1 MQPPITLYLFSKQS
15 RPRFFRSS
23 PYAARLR
30 YFLLLFHC
38 ILGPVLIAQA
48 QDAVTIDGDFN
59 DLSFPQFADRIEKI
73 TQYHFYYD
81 PAEVDSIVIN
91 LRARHSKLANLL
103 DEAFKNTI
111 FHYGIDPSGNV
122 YVTRRNAIR
131 TSLPTRRPDDNS
143 SGAAHD
149 TSSAWAVEE
158 HAATK
163 ALRASLENKL
173 IEIGNPSGRAQ
184 PGNATLAGYIRD
196 VHNGE
201 ALVGAAVYLD
211 DPPGGTV
218 TDAYGYFSLRLSKGR
233 HVIQVSSAGMKDTR
247 RQILLHSDG
256 KLNIEMEDFIPTLI
270 TATVVA
276 EKKSNIKALQMG
288 VERIGIRTIKQI
300 PAVLGEADVLRAVL
314 TLPGVTS
321 VGEASTG
328 FNVRGGS
335 ADQNLILFNDAT
347 IYNPTHLFGF
357 FSAFN
362 PDVIKA
368 VELYK
373 SSIPEKYGGRL
384 SSVLDVSTRDGNSKQ
399 LSGSAGIGP
408 LTSKLTLE
416 GPLIKDKT
424 TFIASARTTYSNWL
438 LRAVPDDEYKNSTA
452 SFYDADL
459 HIVHTFNPK
468 NSLYFTGYISN
479 DQFRLNSDTLYK
491 YGNRNA
497 NIKWKHIFSNQF
509 YGVITAALDHY
520 QYSESDNKNPVT
532 AYNFRYKLDQSSFR
546 ADLNYNPG
554 VHHAL
559 DFGLS
564 TIHYQFQPGSMQPA
578 ASASLVTQDIVP
590 KEQALECAIYAGD
603 QYSITSRLALNAGIR
618 FSLYNYLGPH
628 DVYNYEPGQP
638 LETANILDT
647 SHYGSGKNIKTYQGP
662 EYRLSLRYLITDNAS
677 VKLSFNTL
685 RQYIHLLSN
694 TTAISPADVWKL
706 SDPHI
711 LPQLGEQVS
720 LGFYR
725 NFRSNTIETSV
736 EVYYK
741 TIRNYLD
748 YKSGATLLLNTHIET
763 DVINTRGKA
772 YGVELL
778 AKKPAGKFNGWVS
791 YTWSRTL
798 LRADDP
804 SAGETINNGNYYPAS
819 FDRPNNAN
827 LVANYRFSHR
837 YSLSV
842 NTVYSTGRPIT
853 LPIATFD
860 LGGSERVYYSDRNQY
875 RIPDYFRTDL
885 SFNMDG
891 NHKVHQRFHN
901 SWSFGVYNLTA
912 RKNPYS
918 VYFTEENGVIKGYK
932 LSIFGTAIPFV
943 SYNIR
948 F

>member
-1 MQPPITLYLFSKQS
+1 MQLPHSKQPRPLQPRPS
-15 RPRFFRSS
+15 RHAS
-23 PYAARLR
+23 RLLR
-30 YFLLLFHC
+30 FLLFLQG
-38 ILGPVLIAQA
+38 ILGPVLIAHA
-48 QDAVTIDGDFN
+48 QDARIIDGDFN
-59 DLSFPQFADRIEKI
+59 NLSFPQFVDRIESI
-73 TQYHFYYD
+73 THYHFFYD
-81 PAEVDSIVIN
+81 PAETDSIVIN
-91 LRARHSKLANLL
+91 LRARHARISDLL
-103 DEAFKNTI
+103 DQAFKNTI
-111 FHYGIDPSGNV
+111 FHYAIGPDNKIFI
-122 YVTRRNAIR
+122 TRRNAIR
-131 TSLPTRRPDDNS
+131 TTLS
-143 SGAAHD
+143 SNDSTENAPHD
-149 TSSAWAVEE
+149 TSWTVED
-158 HAATK
+158 HSATK

-173 IEIGNPSGRAQ
+173 FEIGVASGRPQ
-184 PGNATLAGYIRD
+184 PGNATLVGYVRD
-196 VHNGE
+196 ARNGE

-211 DPPGGTV
+211 DPPVGAV
-218 TDAYGYFSLRLSKGR
+218 TDAYGYFSLRLPKGR
-233 HVIQVSSAGMKDTR
+233 HTIQVSSAGMKDTR

-256 KLNIEMEDFIPTLI
+256 KLNIEMEDFVPTLI
-270 TATVVA
+270 AATVVS

-288 VERIGIRTIKQI
+288 VERISIKTIKQI
-300 PAVLGEADVLRAVL
+300 PAVLGESDVLRAVL

-347 IYNPTHLFGF
+347 IYNPSHLFGF

-362 PDVIKA
+362 PDIIKA

-416 GPLIKDKT
+416 GPLVKDKT
-424 TFIASARTTYSNWL
+424 TFIASGRTTYSNWL
-438 LRAVPDDEYKNSTA
+438 LKALPNDEYKNSTA

-459 HIVHTFNPK
+459 HIVHTFNAK
-468 NSLYFTGYISN
+468 NSLFLTGYISN
-479 DQFRLNSDTLYK
+479 DQFRLNNDTLYK

-509 YGVITAALDHY
+509 YGVLTAGLDHY

-532 AYNFRYKLDQSSFR
+532 AYNFTYKLDQSSFR
-546 ADLNYNPG
+546 ADFNYNPG
-554 VHHAL
+554 QRNAL

-564 TIHYQFQPGSMQPA
+564 TIHYQFRPGSMQPTG
-578 ASASLVTQDIVP
+578 SASLVTPDLVP
-590 KEQALECAIYAGD
+590 REQALESAIYAGD
-603 QYSITSRLALNAGIR
+603 QFSITPGLSLNAGLR
-618 FSLYNYLGPH
+618 FSLFNYLGPH
-628 DVYNYEPGQP
+628 DVYNYEPGLP
-638 LETANILDT
+638 LEASNILST
-647 SHYGSGKNIKTYQGP
+647 SHYASGKNIKTYGGP
-662 EYRLSLRYLITDNAS
+662 EYRLSLRYLLTDNAS
-677 VKLSFNTL
+677 FKLSYNSL

-694 TTAISPADVWKL
+694 TTAISPTDVWKL

-711 LPQLGEQVS
+711 PPQLGNQIS

-725 NFRSNTIETSV
+725 NFRSNTIETSI

-748 YKSGATLLLNTHIET
+748 YKSGATLLLNPHIET

-772 YGVELL
+772 YGIEFLV
-778 AKKPAGKFNGWVS
+778 KKPAGKLNGWFS
-791 YTWSRTL
+791 YAWSRTVL
-798 LRADDP
+798 KMDDP
-804 SAGETINNGNYYPAS
+804 LAGETINKGNYYPAN
-819 FDRPNNAN
+819 FDRPNSAN
-827 LVANYRFSHR
+827 LVGNYRFSHR

-842 NTVYSTGRPIT
+842 NTIYSTGRPIT
-853 LPIATFD
+853 LPVATFE
-860 LGGSERVYYSDRNQY
+860 LGGSQRVYYSDRNQY
-875 RIPDYFRTDL
+875 RIPDYFRADL
-885 SFNMDG
+885 SFTMDG
-891 NHKVHQRFHN
+891 NHKVHQVFHN